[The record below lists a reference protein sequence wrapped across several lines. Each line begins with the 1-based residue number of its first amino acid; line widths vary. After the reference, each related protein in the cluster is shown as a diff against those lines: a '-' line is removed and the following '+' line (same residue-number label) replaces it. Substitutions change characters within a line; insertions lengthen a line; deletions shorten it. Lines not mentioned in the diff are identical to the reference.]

1 MSIINNILSKNI
13 NKELVSYFLELIEKN
28 PIEDRKRDVS
38 IGLNPNAKKQKFCL
52 LNLYS
57 PEKVNGEIEAQNNL
71 CECEEYGI
79 ISILY
84 KDKKNYL
91 PLYKRKA
98 IIKFN
103 LNFENQ
109 CRQILN
115 KHIASYKQDWIE
127 AIEKSNLDNKIKK
140 ALKIV
145 TPIEIEHKNANEII
159 EKIFQYLLLKRENDY
174 IREASASI
182 FWGAS
187 KTLDFREDI
196 WNILKI
202 KQHPIQILS
211 YCGTQEK
218 DILFI
223 ENKQTFE
230 SLQKVKT
237 IRKKYIL
244 IYLSGFMGT
253 ASRLNSKEYRSIYL
267 KYSDECD
274 FEIDLNEILDSNKYA
289 KFFWG
294 DLDYEGI
301 NIFIAL
307 KKVFNDVQL
316 WIDGYE
322 LMANKLL
329 ANEGHKAELVKKE
342 NQKYPSNLT
351 NIDYIDNYLLPLMSE
366 NGFYD
371 QEGIL
376 F

>member
-1 MSIINNILSKNI
+1 MNMINSILSKNI
-13 NKELVSYFLELIEKN
+13 NKELISYFLELIEKN
-28 PIEDRKRDVS
+28 PMEYRKRDVS
-38 IGLNPNAKKQKFCL
+38 IGLNPNVKKQKVCL
-52 LNLYS
+52 VDLYS
-57 PEKVNGEIEAQNNL
+57 PEKVNGEIEAQNDL
-71 CECEEYGI
+71 YKCEEYGI

-84 KDKKNYL
+84 KDKKNYF

-103 LNFENQ
+103 LDFENQ

-115 KHIASYKQDWIE
+115 KHITNYKLDWIL
-127 AIEKSNLDNKIKK
+127 AIEKSNLDNKIKE

-145 TPIEIEHKNANEII
+145 TPIEIENKNANEII
-159 EKIFQYLLLKRENDY
+159 ERIFQYLLLKRGNDY
-174 IREASASI
+174 VREASAYI

-187 KTLDFREDI
+187 KILDFREDI
-196 WNILKI
+196 WNILRI

-218 DILFI
+218 NILFI

-230 SLQKVKT
+230 SLQKIEI

-267 KYSDECD
+267 KYSDECN
-274 FEIDLNEILDSNKYA
+274 FEIDLNEILDSNNYS

-307 KKVFNDVQL
+307 RKVFNDVQL

-351 NIDYIDNYLLPLMSE
+351 NIDYIDNYLLSLMSE